1 MRGVGVELLLNGQIN
16 ENIAWAWFHGGGYPS
31 PPS

>member
-1 MRGVGVELLLNGQIN
+1 MRGVGVELLLSGHIK
-16 ENIAWAWFHGGGYPS
+16 ENIAWAWFHGGGYPL